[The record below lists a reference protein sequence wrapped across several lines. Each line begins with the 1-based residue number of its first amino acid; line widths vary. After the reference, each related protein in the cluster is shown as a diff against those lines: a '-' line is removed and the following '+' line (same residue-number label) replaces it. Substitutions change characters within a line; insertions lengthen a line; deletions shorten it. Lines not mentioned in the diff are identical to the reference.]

1 MKIAVTSQ
9 NRRDIT
15 GHAGRC
21 RRFRVFGVDVL
32 IAGGIGSGLQAR
44 LARKGIEAVVTTETD
59 PDRAVALW
67 LAHSLVRAAPM
78 RTVQATASTT
88 RATVAAAVAAATAPE
103 CASRPASRVP
113 CGLPQPA

>member
-15 GHAGRC
+15 EHARRC
-21 RRFRVFGVDVL
+21 RRFRVFGVDVP
-32 IAGGIGSGLQAR
+32 IASGIGSGLQAR

-103 CASRPASRVP
+103 CASRPASRAP